1 MSAEETNRASQVT
14 RSRLWFGFAAS
25 AIAWA
30 AVGIAGPLITWQA
43 CTHHEQLG
51 GASAHPG
58 MRALNIVITLVLLAI
73 AIIAGFLSY
82 RNWRTLSGSGR
93 LYQAEA
99 KTPQEFLAFL
109 GIFISI
115 TLGFGILWFG
125 LPLTILAFCLRTR

>member
-1 MSAEETNRASQVT
+1 
-14 RSRLWFGFAAS
+14 AS